1 MNELVTVNND
11 SGLDRSE
18 RISANLAIAKE
29 RLLDTKTDIERMEIR
44 DFARKYYKVAVAIE
58 LNEIAVESANL
69 IQFTE
74 RKIVEANPPESSVES
89 GSRGGNKEG
98 VTPSND
104 LVTSGNLRRMRQA
117 HTDISDNEFNDLQQG
132 AVDSGEPLTRSK
144 LQEIVKDKKRNQNRV
159 ERDIKLESNNTQLPD
174 GTQKYGIIYAD
185 PPWRYDFS
193 NTSNREIENHYP
205 TMELQE
211 IKDLG
216 VPDICHDDCVLYL
229 WATSAKA
236 PEAFEVM
243 TSWGFTYKSQFVWVK
258 NKIGMGYWA
267 RNQHELLLIG
277 TKGKFPPPEPENRI
291 SSVINEVRTEHS
303 VKPISVAKMIEANYP
318 NVAKIEM
325 FSRQSRDGWDA
336 FGNESTEMNSTK
348 KEGVNHE

>member
-1 MNELVTVNND
+1 MNELATTETSNIAIKLNSASQALAEATTD
-11 SGLDRSE
+11 FE
-18 RISANLAIAKE
+18 RI
-29 RLLDTKTDIERMEIR
+29 EIR
-44 DFARKYYKVAVAIE
+44 DGAKKLQAISEILNRKDIQVQAANLVVTAEY
-58 LNEIAVESANL
+58 EIA
-69 IQFTE
+69 
-74 RKIVEANPPESSVES
+74 KANPPETASES
-89 GSRGGNKEG
+89 GRRGGRGKVKG
-98 VTPSND
+98 APTGRTLSSNII
-104 LVTSGNLRRMRQA
+104 SKIRQA
-117 HTDISDNEFNDLQQG
+117 YLGISGSELDQMKQEAVETD
-132 AVDSGEPLTRSK
+132 EPLTRSK
-144 LQEIVKDKKRNQNRV
+144 IKKVAKDKKRNQNRV

-185 PPWRYDFS
+185 PPWRYES
-193 NTSNREIENHYP
+193 ATPNRVIENHYP
-205 TMELQE
+205 TMDLQE

-216 VPDICHDDCVLYL
+216 VPDICHEVCVLYL

-243 TSWGFTYKSQFVWVK
+243 EAWEFTYKSQFVWVK

-336 FGNESTEMNSTK
+336 FGNESQ
-348 KEGVNHE
+348 

>member
-1 MNELVTVNND
+1 M
-11 SGLDRSE
+11 
-18 RISANLAIAKE
+18 
-29 RLLDTKTDIERMEIR
+29 
-44 DFARKYYKVAVAIE
+44 
-58 LNEIAVESANL
+58 NEIAVEAANL

-74 RKIVEANPPESSVES
+74 IAKARKDKDFLPQGKEVSD
-89 GSRGGNKEG
+89 NKFG
-98 VTPSND
+98 KCV
-104 LVTSGNLRRMRQA
+104 QA
-117 HTDISDNEFNDLQQG
+117 HTDNLSDSLNMRKLSLIL
-132 AVDSGEPLTRSK
+132 VKLTRSK

-291 SSVINEVRTEHS
+291 SSVIHADRTEHS
-303 VKPISVAKMIEANYP
+303 KKPIEVVEMLDKLYP
-318 NVAKIEM
+318 DKDKVEL
-325 FSRQSRDGWDA
+325 FSRQTMDGWESW
-336 FGNESTEMNSTK
+336 GYESTETNTQKS
-348 KEGVNHE
+348 EV